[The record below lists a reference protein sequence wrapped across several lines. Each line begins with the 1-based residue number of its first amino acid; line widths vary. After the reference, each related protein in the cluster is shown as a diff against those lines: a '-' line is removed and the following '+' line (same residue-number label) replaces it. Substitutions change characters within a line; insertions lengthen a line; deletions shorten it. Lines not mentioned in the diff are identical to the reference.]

1 MVSPAHLWSDL
12 SRLSLWASLGLG
24 VMLAGSWR
32 ARSLSLT
39 EAVVLVCF
47 VLFVVSTV
55 RTGRALRIPW
65 AAVGLLTLAA
75 VTALQALPLGPVVG
89 GLSPHAVETLGA
101 LGHSAQTISYEVSA
115 TWREVLKYT
124 LYAALV
130 IAAYGLARRRS
141 LRLVLIAVPLA
152 ALASVAV
159 ALLHRAF
166 GLETLFGIIPRR
178 SAQAMGLTTLPNANH
193 AAGLTALGALTAL
206 GLALEWSG
214 SRARLALFA
223 LSGTLALI
231 SVLQVSLGGLAGLL
245 IGLMVFGALAYRRK
259 AVERLSWDWAPVL
272 LLPVAGALFASTRL
286 VEGLSPEASRASLEA
301 KLEGIVNSGPM
312 ILDHWR
318 FGVGRGAFGSVFTR
332 YRGSDQ
338 QLSFVFPENI
348 VAQLTSEWGLVLGSL
363 ALLGLLAAV
372 LVRLVKAE
380 RIGSIG
386 ALAGVAAVLAQ
397 NLVDFSLEVPGVAM
411 AVAVVIGATTPHARR
426 RSRLRIAGVRR
437 VITALALCAVAGLAT
452 WMMFRSGDLDLD
464 LERLQTAVHRVQKG
478 QDIDLSQVRRVAARH
493 PASAAV
499 QVQAAYALTFAPEPD
514 RRAGLTAINHALL
527 LAPRD
532 AEAAILAGRILGAAG
547 YRRQGLEEMRRAWRL
562 TGGTTTTLRAA
573 AELAR
578 SAPAF
583 LNAVPRRDVALD
595 LLDEVALARAIR
607 VLRRAY
613 PEWSGVLMAALPPV
627 DQIPEAALS
636 EVGAAA
642 LVAGD
647 LALARVIVQ
656 AEIERHPDQPK
667 ALVMLA
673 RLSYRTQRWDEAWAA
688 LSALPE
694 PIQAEAANLE
704 LRFRVAAAR
713 EDWAQADDTLQW
725 MKRVLPM
732 RREREAQLERMR
744 SELELAQGR
753 KDRAVAALDKALLW
767 TPSDLELR
775 LVRSR
780 LLVQLGRRVDAAS
793 DLRFV
798 LRRAPEHKAARAALK
813 RLEDAQSLD
822 SSRRAAPIRP

>member
-1 MVSPAHLWSDL
+1 
-12 SRLSLWASLGLG
+12 
-24 VMLAGSWR
+24 MLAGSWR
-32 ARSLSLT
+32 APSLSLT
-39 EAVVLVCF
+39 EAAVMVCF
-47 VLFVVSTV
+47 LMFVASAV

-65 AAVGLLTLAA
+65 AAVGLLGLAV
-75 VTALQALPLGPVVG
+75 VTALQALPLGPAVAV
-89 GLSPHAVETLGA
+89 LSPTAAETLGA
-101 LGHSAQTISYEVSA
+101 LGQPAQTVSYEVSA

-124 LYAALV
+124 MYAALM

-141 LRLVLIAVPLA
+141 LRLVLIAVPIA
-152 ALASVAV
+152 VVVSVAV
-159 ALLHRAF
+159 ALLHRVF
-166 GLETLFGIIPRR
+166 DLDTLFGVIPRR
-178 SAQAMGLTTLPNANH
+178 SAQAIGLTTLPNANH
-193 AAGLTALGALTAL
+193 AAGLAALGALTAL

-223 LSGTLALI
+223 LSGTLALV
-231 SVLQVSLGGLAGLL
+231 SVLQVSLGGLVGLF
-245 IGLMVFGALAYRRK
+245 IGLMLFAALAYRRK

-286 VEGLSPEASRASLEA
+286 VEGLSPEASRASLDA

-363 ALLGLLAAV
+363 ALLGLLGA
-372 LVRLVKAE
+372 LLLRMVKAE

-386 ALAGVAAVLAQ
+386 ALAGVAALLAQ
-397 NLVDFSLEVPGVAM
+397 NVVDFSLEVPGVAM
-411 AVAVVIGATTPHARR
+411 AVAVIIGATTPHGRR
-426 RSRLRIAGVRR
+426 RSRLRIVGPTR
-437 VITALALCAVAGLAT
+437 VLAAVALCVAGGLAT

-464 LERLQTAVHRVQKG
+464 LERLQATVRRVQQG
-478 QDIDLSQVRRVAARH
+478 QDADLAHVRTVAARH

-499 QVQAAYALTFAPEPD
+499 QVQAAYALTFAREPD

-532 AEAAILAGRILGAAG
+532 AEAAILAGHILGAAG
-547 YRRQGLEEMRRAWRL
+547 HRRQGLEEMRRAWRL
-562 TGGTTTTLRAA
+562 TSGTTVTLRAA
-573 AELAR
+573 ADLAR
-578 SAPAF
+578 SAQAF
-583 LNAVPRRDVALD
+583 IHAVPRRDVVLD
-595 LLDEVALARAIR
+595 LIDEVALARAIR
-607 VLRRAY
+607 VLRRDY
-613 PEWSGVLMAALPPV
+613 PEWSEVLIAALPPV
-627 DQIPEAALS
+627 DQIPEAALA

-647 LALARVIVQ
+647 LQLAKVIVQ
-656 AEIERHPDQPK
+656 AEIARDPDQPE
-667 ALVMLA
+667 ALAMLA
-673 RLSYRTQRWDEAWAA
+673 RLSYRTKRWDEAWAA
-688 LSALPE
+688 LSSLPE
-694 PIQAEAANLE
+694 PVQAEAANLE
-704 LRFRVAAAR
+704 LRFRIAAAR
-713 EDWAQADDTLQW
+713 KDWTEAERTLSW

-732 RREREAQLERMR
+732 RRERESQLERMR
-744 SELELAQGR
+744 SELELARGR
-753 KDRAVAALDKALLW
+753 KDRAVTALDKALLW

-775 LVRSR
+775 ILRSR

-798 LRRAPEHKAARAALK
+798 LRRAPQHKAARAALK
-813 RLEDAQSLD
+813 RLEDAH
-822 SSRRAAPIRP
+822 SRESPPGAGPTRP